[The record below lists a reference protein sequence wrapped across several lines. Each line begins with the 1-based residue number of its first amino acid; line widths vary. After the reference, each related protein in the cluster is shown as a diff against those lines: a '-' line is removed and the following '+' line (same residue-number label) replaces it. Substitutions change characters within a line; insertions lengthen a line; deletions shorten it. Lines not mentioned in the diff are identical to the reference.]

1 MARKLRLEFP
11 GARYHVIN
19 RGNYQAD
26 IFQSDRTKAAFEAC
40 LIEASEKWSWFFHAF
55 IVMRNHFHL
64 ALETPLGNLV
74 RGMQWLEATFANR
87 FNRHRHEHGHLFQG
101 RYQALL
107 IGDEYYLGQVCD
119 YIHLNPVRAGI
130 QPLLG
135 LADYRHSSYWYLHRP
150 KERPRTLLSQ
160 TALTAAGGL
169 EDTAKGWRQYADHL
183 AMELAESVGNKRR
196 YASFSTGW
204 AIGSD
209 AFKAEIVS
217 KHAPVGSTRAWTL
230 PGAEQMRE
238 AQWQSQLQNALATV
252 GHSLSEARA
261 APKSEIWKLAVAT
274 WMRDAARARNGWLS
288 MQLFLG
294 TPTVLS
300 RNLTRYRCTHQRSD
314 PNWSLL
320 TSTFSA

>member
-1 MARKLRLEFP
+1 MNCVDPA
-11 GARYHVIN
+11 
-19 RGNYQAD
+19 
-26 IFQSDRTKAAFEAC
+26 
-40 LIEASEKWSWFFHAF
+40 
-55 IVMRNHFHL
+55 
-64 ALETPLGNLV
+64 PLG
-74 RGMQWLEATFANR
+74 
-87 FNRHRHEHGHLFQG
+87 HRPYVPAHHFLLHLPQQHLPSDHPGDQVVVG
-101 RYQALL
+101 RALL
-107 IGDEYYLGQVCD
+107 WFGFNSWTAHVPLWQVCD

-183 AMELAESVGNKRR
+183 ARELAESVGNKRR

-209 AFKAEIVS
+209 AFKAEIIS